1 MGMDIA
7 YKSVFRVVFV
17 LIAIWFLYQILDIL
31 AVVFFGIIISSA
43 VAPLIDKLQ
52 TEGIPRIGGA
62 LLIYL
67 AIIVAFSFIAYII
80 VPPMISQIAKL
91 SAQLPSLLAEY
102 TGLLS
107 IPDDI
112 FQEFSQTLRTI
123 PSNIIA
129 WLIGLLGGIGNVF
142 FVFIISF
149 YLSVEDQGIKRF
161 LQTALPDNRY
171 HYVSELIRRSQ
182 STLAQWLKA
191 QLILMS
197 LVGLMTYVALLFLAI
212 PYALA
217 LGTLAGILEIIP
229 FAGPVIAAIPAIIFA
244 LEQSPLI
251 ALITFIVFI
260 AIQQLESQVLTPFIM
275 KRTFELNPVLVL
287 LALFVGA
294 KLGGIVGILA
304 SVPLLALFL
313 EFSKDYYQKRSN

>member
-1 MGMDIA
+1 MSVDIA
-7 YKSVFRVVFV
+7 YKSIFKVIFV

-52 TEGIPRIGGA
+52 QEGIPRIGGA

-67 AIIVAFSFIAYII
+67 AIIVIFSFIGYII

-102 TGLLS
+102 TGSLS
-107 IPDDI
+107 LPEDI
-112 FQEFSQTLRTI
+112 FREFSQTLRGI

-142 FVFIISF
+142 FVFVISF

-161 LQTALPDNRY
+161 LQTALPDHRY
-171 HYVSELIRRSQ
+171 RYVSELIERSQ
-182 STLAQWLKA
+182 RTLAQWLKA
-191 QLILMS
+191 QLILMFF
-197 LVGLMTYVALLFLAI
+197 VGLMTYIALLILGI

-217 LGTLAGILEIIP
+217 LATLAGLLEIVP
-229 FAGPVIAAIPAIIFA
+229 FAGPVIAAIPPIIFA
-244 LEQSPLI
+244 FEQSPFI
-251 ALITFIVFI
+251 ALLTFIIFI
-260 AIQQLESQVLTPFIM
+260 VIQQVESQILTPFVM

-287 LALFVGA
+287 LAIFVGA

-304 SVPLLALFL
+304 SVPLLALFI
-313 EFSKDYYQKRSN
+313 EFSKDYYQKEPR

>member
-1 MGMDIA
+1 MNIDIA
-7 YKSVFRVVFV
+7 YKSIFRVIFA
-17 LIAIWFLYQILDIL
+17 LIIIWFLYQILDIL

-52 TEGIPRIGGA
+52 KEGVPRIGGA

-67 AIIVAFSFIAYII
+67 VIITVFSFIGYII

-91 SAQLPSLLAEY
+91 SAQLPSLLADY
-102 TGLLS
+102 TGSLS

-112 FQEFSQTLRTI
+112 FKEFSQTLRTI
-123 PSNIIA
+123 PSNIIT

-161 LQTALPDNRY
+161 LQTALPDHRY
-171 HYVSELIRRSQ
+171 HYVIELIRRSQ

-191 QLILMS
+191 QLILM
-197 LVGLMTYVALLFLAI
+197 LCIGIMTYIALLFLGI

-217 LGTLAGILEIIP
+217 LGTLAGILEIVP
-229 FAGPVIAAIPAIIFA
+229 FAGPVIAGIPAIVFA
-244 LEQSPLI
+244 FEQSPFI
-251 ALITFIVFI
+251 ALIVFIVFI
-260 AIQQLESQVLTPFIM
+260 VIQQIESQVLTPFIM

-313 EFSKDYYQKRSN
+313 EFSKDYYQKRSS